1 MEPAPGCVGSRK
13 SSGSRD
19 PTTLQTSSSPAEK
32 TTPSHVSRSS
42 RRWIANQQ
50 QMAHRKILTTAVLK
64 LRNFSP
70 TSYAGTLPRLAA
82 ERRSHL
88 MIMQRHLQ
96 NQFDVSRPVSDGPVN
111 STNTATASTNWPIL
125 VKQRAEKLKKKEK
138 KKKSST
144 SIKFPSCLFKLFF
157 FCLLF
162 SHLVDTPPYPSHSCT

>member
-50 QMAHRKILTTAVLK
+50 QMACRKILTTAVLK

-70 TSYAGTLPRLAA
+70 TSYAGTFPRLAA

-111 STNTATASTNWPIL
+111 STNTATASTNWPHPCQTTCRKI
-125 VKQRAEKLKKKEK
+125 KEKGK
-138 KKKSST
+138 KKK
-144 SIKFPSCLFKLFF
+144 KQHF
-157 FCLLF
+157 
-162 SHLVDTPPYPSHSCT
+162 H